1 MLDLGVLQRVLG
13 DDHVVLLRQHP
24 FVRKSSPIDPALAGF
39 VIDVSDYPDINELML
54 VSDVLVTDYSSAMY
68 EFSLLGRPMA
78 FFAPDHADYEGER
91 GFYLDYRTGVPG
103 PVFERADELA
113 SWLRAG
119 AFDLDR
125 VARFRAESFDVADGH
140 ATERFVDEVVLP
152 ALR

>member
-1 MLDLGVLQRVLG
+1 
-13 DDHVVLLRQHP
+13 
-24 FVRKSSPIDPALAGF
+24 
-39 VIDVSDYPDINELML
+39 
-54 VSDVLVTDYSSAMY
+54 
-68 EFSLLGRPMA
+68 
-78 FFAPDHADYEGER
+78 
-91 GFYLDYRTGVPG
+91 
-103 PVFERADELA
+103 VFERADDLA